1 MTSVA
6 CTAQWKDQ
14 PVDVDAPIHLP
25 AALSGD
31 LGSDLLASY
40 WPSVAALSVAA
51 ALVTGLVVLVRRRR
65 RAARSSK
72 RIVLAVGAP
81 AIVAIVCAVAL
92 GVNTWVGYFPSVAA
106 VQRWLDASPRKPVA
120 AFPTT
125 AVQGGTSVVPDGA
138 RRVTTDDR
146 GYAFLTT
153 VPSHGRSMPDA
164 GAWVYL
170 PPGYDAGGNT
180 ARYPLLVALHGAPGS
195 AADWF
200 AGGRLDHVLDV
211 LIAAGSIPPVVVV
224 SPDLN
229 AGPDRVDRE
238 PLNLPGGPQ
247 IEDYVAKD
255 VVGWADTHLRTKA
268 DPNHR
273 IISGMS
279 SGGLGALLYG
289 LHHPDVFGGVVSIM
303 PYTNPYTPE
312 VTADPAARQR
322 NTPLEAIAL
331 RETGGDQQ
339 FFLGQGDGEKT
350 AEATQIRDALRAH
363 DHPTTLRV
371 LPGLAHNW
379 TAARTIM
386 PYGLVWVSQRLGW
399 SAG

>member
-1 MTSVA
+1 M
-6 CTAQWKDQ
+6 
-14 PVDVDAPIHLP
+14 DVDAPIKLP

-40 WPSVAALSVAA
+40 WPSAIALLIAAMLII
-51 ALVTGLVVLVRRRR
+51 GLVVVVRRRR
-65 RAARSSK
+65 RAARSK
-72 RIVLAVGAP
+72 KTVVFALAGP
-81 AIVAIVCAVAL
+81 AVVAIACALAL

-106 VQRWLDASPRKPVA
+106 VQRWLDSTPREPVA

-125 AVQGGTSVVPDGA
+125 AVQGGPSVVPDG
-138 RRVTTDDR
+138 RHRVTTDDR

-153 VPSHGRSMPDA
+153 VPANGRSAPDA

-170 PPGYDAGGNT
+170 PPGYDARDNT
-180 ARYPLLVALHGAPGS
+180 ARYPLVVALHGAPGS

-200 AGGRLDHVLDV
+200 AGGRLDQVLDV
-211 LIAAGSIPPVVVV
+211 LITAGSIPPVVVV

-247 IEDYVAKD
+247 IEDYVTQD
-255 VVGWADTHLRTKA
+255 IVGWADAHLRTKA
-268 DPNHR
+268 DAKHR

-279 SGGLGALLYG
+279 SGGLGSLVYG
-289 LHHPDVFGGVVSIM
+289 LHHPEVFGGVVSIM
-303 PYTNPYTPE
+303 PYTKLYTPQILS
-312 VTADPAARQR
+312 DPAALRT
-322 NTPLEAIAL
+322 NSPLDAIAA
-331 RETGGDQQ
+331 RAPGGEQQ

-350 AEATQIRDALRAH
+350 DQATQIRDALRATGA
-363 DHPTTLRV
+363 PATLRV

-386 PYGLVWVSQRLGW
+386 PYGLVWASQRLGW
-399 SAG
+399 SAE

>member
-1 MTSVA
+1 
-6 CTAQWKDQ
+6 
-14 PVDVDAPIHLP
+14 VDVDAPIHLP
-25 AALSGD
+25 ATLSGD

-40 WPSVAALSVAA
+40 WPSVIALVIAA
-51 ALVTGLVVLVRRRR
+51 ALVTALVLVVRRRR
-65 RAARSSK
+65 RTARMGKRAAAAFA
-72 RIVLAVGAP
+72 VPAALAL
-81 AIVAIVCAVAL
+81 VCALAL

-106 VQRWLDASPRKPVA
+106 VQRWLDSTPRQPVA

-125 AVQGGTSVVPDGA
+125 AVQGGTAVVPDGGP
-138 RRVTTDDR
+138 RVTTDDR

-153 VPSHGRSMPDA
+153 VPAHGRSLPDA

-170 PPGYDAGGNT
+170 PPGYDSSGNT
-180 ARYPLLVALHGAPGS
+180 ATYPLVVALHGAPGS

-200 AGGRLDHVLDV
+200 AGGRLDQVLDA

-247 IEDYVAKD
+247 IEDYVVQD
-255 VVGWADTHLRTKA
+255 VVGWADAQLRTKA
-268 DPNHR
+268 DPQHR
-273 IISGMS
+273 VISGMS

-303 PYTNPYTPE
+303 PYTTPYTPE
-312 VTADPAARQR
+312 ITGDPAALAA
-322 NTPLEAIAL
+322 NTPLEAIAA
-331 RETGGDQQ
+331 RPAGGGQQ

-350 AEATQIRDALRAH
+350 EQATRIRDALRAH
-363 DHPTTLRV
+363 DHPATLRV

-386 PYGLVWVSQRLGW
+386 PYGLVWAAQRLGW
-399 SAG
+399 ATD